1 MANKW
6 DTTIND
12 NRWHYIVYV
21 VKTSPQERKL
31 YVDGVQEGGT
41 DTSSATISGG
51 SHWRIGMR
59 YSTQYPYC
67 LNGLIDNVAI
77 YNRALTPEE
86 IRKMYEASPLSSS
99 CVYTC
104 NDNRY
109 CNPKSPDNP
118 ATPGVTETACCSTV
132 YCQNQTCIYSDI
144 KVIPAV
150 NYYYRTI
157 SVGEAA
163 KSDFSEYKTGKTIC
177 LPPVEMREK

>member
-1 MANKW
+1 MTWYINGVY
-6 DTTIND
+6 DTSYGVPPTLVNSED
-12 NRWHYIVYV
+12 LVFGHFWNRWY
-21 VKTSPQERKL
+21 
-31 YVDGVQEGGT
+31 
-41 DTSSATISGG
+41 
-51 SHWRIGMR
+51 
-59 YSTQYPYC
+59 
-67 LNGLIDNVAI
+67 NGFLDQVAI

-118 ATPGVTETACCSTV
+118 ATPGVTETACCSTA
-132 YCQNQTCIYSDI
+132 YCQDQTCIYLDI

-157 SVGEAA
+157 STIEAA